1 MKLRGFVLGL
11 DPAKVED
18 YSALAACS
26 VEWDTC
32 EKGFVSRL
40 VNIKRL
46 QEVDYNSIVDWV
58 IEALQTPR
66 FKKDVDFGPILVMD
80 AGGVGV
86 AVLDMF
92 RHKGVR
98 PAAVT
103 ITPGDSASRP
113 RHREYRVGKARL
125 VGKFLAVYS
134 QGRFKIPVT
143 QLRNFVQ
150 LHKEIISF
158 RRLLNNKGNAIFES
172 PARVHDDMFIA
183 CALVAWFLEEAF
195 RPRKSPPREAFMPVA
210 AFSVGCNNNPWDTR
224 PPADPEYFEGVDG
237 DPHVG
242 IDWNPVEAAKQEG
255 EERCSLNAIGRI

>member
-1 MKLRGFVLGL
+1 VIELKGYVLGL

-32 EKGFVSRL
+32 KKGFVSKL

-46 QEVDYNSIVDWV
+46 QEVDYNVIVDWA
-58 IEALQTPR
+58 IEALRTPR

-92 RHKGVR
+92 HHKGVS
-98 PAAVT
+98 PVAVT
-103 ITPGDSASRP
+103 ITPGDSVSRP
-113 RHREYRVGKARL
+113 KQGEYRVGKARL

-143 QLRNFVQ
+143 QLRDFVQ
-150 LHKEIISF
+150 LHKEIVSF

-183 CALVAWFLEEAF
+183 CALEAWFLEEAF
-195 RPRKSPPREAFMPVA
+195 RPRRRFKIPPVA
-210 AFSVGCNNNPWDTR
+210 SFCVNGDEPQ
-224 PPADPEYFEGVDG
+224 EYFEGVDG
-237 DPHVG
+237 EPHVNFAW
-242 IDWNPVEAAKQEG
+242 DPVAAAKAEGEARRLAREEEEFKQREKEAAK
-255 EERCSLNAIGRI
+255 GR